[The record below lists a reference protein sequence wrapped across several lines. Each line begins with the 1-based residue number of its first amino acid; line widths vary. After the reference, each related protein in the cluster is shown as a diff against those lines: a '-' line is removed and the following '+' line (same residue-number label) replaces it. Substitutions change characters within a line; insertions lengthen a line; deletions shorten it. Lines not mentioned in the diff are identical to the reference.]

1 MKFLCL
7 LKILFIKLLV
17 SSIFKEKKIQ
27 DDKSKIRS
35 LSIGSAVHNPYI
47 TEDLLTI
54 GPFIRGK
61 IRGVLHKTRL
71 IFPRING
78 PNIWFDL
85 SVYSNNPNPN
95 PNPYFVYEPLICQR
109 PK

>member
-1 MKFLCL
+1 MFPSAKPTFSSQWLSQDISLFLHEISL
-7 LKILFIKLLV
+7 SLENSVHKTLV

-35 LSIGSAVHNPYI
+35 LSIGSAVHNPYS

-71 IFPRING
+71 
-78 PNIWFDL
+78 
-85 SVYSNNPNPN
+85 
-95 PNPYFVYEPLICQR
+95 
-109 PK
+109 K